1 MPRVTMDFNL
11 PDSGA
16 TEAFG
21 QALARSL
28 PGAARAGVADT
39 GAAAEGAARV
49 GVADA
54 GAGLADAA
62 AAGAGLAGVD
72 DAGAA
77 STDAAAAG
85 AAQADAAAAALRSG
99 TAHSGA
105 VVYLQGELGAGKT
118 TCARSLLRA
127 LGVTGLVRSPTYTL
141 VETYRLAALTCVHVD
156 LYRLQSLTEVD
167 ELGLRDLTGPGS
179 LLMVEWPE
187 KGGAALP
194 PADLN
199 VALRYAGTARQA
211 GLRAMTMLGTEW
223 VENLG
228 RDTSLSIYVSNLT

>member
-1 MPRVTMDFNL
+1 MVPMDLNL
-11 PDSGA
+11 PDSSA
-16 TEAFG
+16 TEALG
-21 QALARSL
+21 HALARSF
-28 PGAARAGVADT
+28 PRAART
-39 GAAAEGAARV
+39 AAA
-49 GVADA
+49 
-54 GAGLADAA
+54 
-62 AAGAGLAGVD
+62 
-72 DAGAA
+72 
-77 STDAAAAG
+77 
-85 AAQADAAAAALRSG
+85 Q
-99 TAHSGA
+99 SGA

-118 TCARSLLRA
+118 TCVRSLLRT

-141 VETYRLAALTCVHVD
+141 VETYHLATLTCVHVD

-199 VALRYAGTARQA
+199 VTLGYAGAARRA
-211 GLRAMTMLGTEW
+211 GLSARTSLGTEW

-228 RDTSLSIYVSNLT
+228 HDTSLSTYVSNLT